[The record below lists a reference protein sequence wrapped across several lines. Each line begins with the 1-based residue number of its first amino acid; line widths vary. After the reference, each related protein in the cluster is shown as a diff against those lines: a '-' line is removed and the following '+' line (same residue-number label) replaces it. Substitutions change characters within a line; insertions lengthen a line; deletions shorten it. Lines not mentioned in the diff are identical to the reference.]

1 MEIIAFAVLALVL
14 VFAIAR
20 LTAGRRKSPQEL
32 GRGQAARESRQIL
45 KELAAR
51 AGDTSAAAQV
61 AVDRNNRI
69 VPSDLSRKG
78 QRTNAPPRDD
88 EPMARSLLRAAS
100 LSKRFQALD
109 RGGATCASLATC
121 KRPRPR
127 PCGSS
132 GVHPPCTAEA
142 GLYVLCR
149 RNGGD
154 RNNM

>member
-1 MEIIAFAVLALVL
+1 MEMIAFAVLALVL
-14 VFAIAR
+14 VFGIAR

-51 AGDTSAAAQV
+51 AGDSSAPAQV

-88 EPMARSLLRAAS
+88 EPMA
-100 LSKRFQALD
+100 
-109 RGGATCASLATC
+109 
-121 KRPRPR
+121 
-127 PCGSS
+127 
-132 GVHPPCTAEA
+132 
-142 GLYVLCR
+142 
-149 RNGGD
+149 
-154 RNNM
+154 